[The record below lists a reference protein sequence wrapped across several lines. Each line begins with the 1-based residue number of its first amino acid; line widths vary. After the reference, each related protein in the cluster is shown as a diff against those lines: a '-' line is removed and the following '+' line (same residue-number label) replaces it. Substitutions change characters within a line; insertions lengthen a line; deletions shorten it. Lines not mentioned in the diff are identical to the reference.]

1 MGARLTERTT
11 TMSNRVL
18 LGMLTPSSNTVL
30 EPVTSAMLS
39 GLPEVTAHF
48 GRFTVKEISLR
59 AAALDQF
66 TDAPFLEAARL
77 LADARLNVIG
87 WNGTSA
93 GWLGFAADEKLCAS
107 IKAETGIPAC
117 TSMLALN
124 EILETTGRKRL
135 AIVSPYLDEI
145 QDKMVANY
153 NAAGFEVVAERH
165 LNDRGNFS
173 FSEVSEATIER
184 MCMEVA
190 ESKPEAIAII
200 CTNMRGAPVA
210 ERMEKALGIPVY
222 DTVSTVVWKALR
234 MTGVDTRRVE
244 GWGSLFRELHG

>member
-1 MGARLTERTT
+1 
-11 TMSNRVL
+11 MSNRVL

-66 TDAPFLEAARL
+66 TDAPFLDAARL

-107 IKAETGIPAC
+107 IETETGIPAC

-124 EILETTGRKRL
+124 EILETTGRKRF
-135 AIVSPYLDEI
+135 AIVSPYLHEI
-145 QDKMVANY
+145 QEKMVANY

-173 FSEVSEATIER
+173 FSEVTEETIER
-184 MCMEVA
+184 MCLEVA

-244 GWGSLFRELHG
+244 GWGSLFHELHG

>member
-1 MGARLTERTT
+1 MTK
-11 TMSNRVL
+11 RVL

-39 GLPEVTAHF
+39 GLPEVSAHF

-66 TDAPFLEAARL
+66 TDAPFLDAARL
-77 LADARLNVIG
+77 LADAQLNVIG

-93 GWLGFAADEKLCAS
+93 GWLGFDADVKLCRT
-107 IKAETGIPAC
+107 IGTETGIPAC

-124 EILETTGRKRL
+124 EILETTGRKRF

-145 QDKMVANY
+145 QERMVANY

-173 FSEVSEATIER
+173 FSEVSEERIER
-184 MCMEVA
+184 MCAEVA
-190 ESKPEAIAII
+190 ESKPDAIAII

-210 ERMEKALGIPVY
+210 ERVEKALGIPVY

-234 MTGVDTRRVE
+234 MTGVDTRRVQ
-244 GWGSLFRELHG
+244 GWGSLFQELHG

>member
-1 MGARLTERTT
+1 MTD
-11 TMSNRVL
+11 RVL

-39 GLPEVTAHF
+39 GLPEVSAHF
-48 GRFTVKEISLR
+48 GRFSVTEISLR
-59 AAALDQF
+59 SAALDQF
-66 TDAPFLEAARL
+66 TDAPLLQASRL
-77 LADARLNVIG
+77 LADARMNVIG
-87 WNGTSA
+87 WNGTSS
-93 GWLGFAADEKLCAS
+93 GWLGFDADVRLCQA
-107 IKAETGIPAC
+107 IEAETGIPAC

-124 EILETTGRKRL
+124 EILETTGRKRF
-135 AIVSPYLDEI
+135 AIVSPYLHEI
-145 QDKMVANY
+145 QETMVANY

-173 FSEVSEATIER
+173 FSEVSEETIER
-184 MCMEVA
+184 MCAEVA
-190 ESKPEAIAII
+190 EAKPEAIAII

-210 ERMEKALGIPVY
+210 ERVEKALGIPVY

-244 GWGSLFRELHG
+244 GWGGLFRELHG

>member
-1 MGARLTERTT
+1 MTTPDLTK
-11 TMSNRVL
+11 RVL

-39 GLPEVTAHF
+39 GLPEVSAHF

-66 TDAPFLEAARL
+66 TDAPFLDAARL
-77 LADARLNVIG
+77 LADAKLNVIG

-93 GWLGFAADEKLCAS
+93 GWLGFDADERLCSTIA
-107 IKAETGIPAC
+107 AETGIPAC

-124 EILETTGRKRL
+124 EILEATGRKRF

-145 QDKMVANY
+145 QERMVANY

-173 FSEVSEATIER
+173 FSEITEERIQR
-184 MCMEVA
+184 MCAEVA
-190 ESKPEAIAII
+190 EAKPDAIAII

-210 ERMEKALGIPVY
+210 ERVEKALGIPVY

>member
-1 MGARLTERTT
+1 MSTPDLTK
-11 TMSNRVL
+11 RVL

-39 GLPEVTAHF
+39 GLPEVSAHF

-66 TDAPFLEAARL
+66 TDAPFLDAARL
-77 LADARLNVIG
+77 LADAKLNVIG

-93 GWLGFAADEKLCAS
+93 GWLGFDADVKLCQT
-107 IKAETGIPAC
+107 IEAETGIPAC

-124 EILETTGRKRL
+124 EILETTGRKRF

-145 QDKMVANY
+145 QERMVANY

-173 FSEVSEATIER
+173 FSEITEERIER
-184 MCMEVA
+184 MCAEVA
-190 ESKPEAIAII
+190 EAKPDAIAII

-210 ERMEKALGIPVY
+210 ERVEKALGIPVY

>member
-1 MGARLTERTT
+1 MTK
-11 TMSNRVL
+11 RVL

-39 GLPEVTAHF
+39 GLPEVSAHF

-66 TDAPFLEAARL
+66 TDAPFLDAARL
-77 LADARLNVIG
+77 LADAKLNVIG

-93 GWLGFAADEKLCAS
+93 GWLGFDADERLCSTIA
-107 IKAETGIPAC
+107 AETGIPAC

-124 EILETTGRKRL
+124 EILETTGRKRF

-145 QDKMVANY
+145 QERMVANY

-173 FSEVSEATIER
+173 FSEITEERIER
-184 MCMEVA
+184 MCAEVA
-190 ESKPEAIAII
+190 AAKPEAIAII

-210 ERMEKALGIPVY
+210 ERVEKALGIPVY

>member
-1 MGARLTERTT
+1 MTK
-11 TMSNRVL
+11 RVL

-39 GLPEVTAHF
+39 GLPEVSAHF

-66 TDAPFLEAARL
+66 TDAPFLDAARL
-77 LADARLNVIG
+77 LADAKLNVIG

-93 GWLGFAADEKLCAS
+93 GWLGFDADERLCSTIA
-107 IKAETGIPAC
+107 AETGIPAC

-124 EILETTGRKRL
+124 EILETTGRKRF

-145 QDKMVANY
+145 QERMVANY

-173 FSEVSEATIER
+173 FSEITEERIER
-184 MCMEVA
+184 MCAEVA
-190 ESKPEAIAII
+190 EPKPDAIAII

-210 ERMEKALGIPVY
+210 ERVEKALGIPVY

-234 MTGVDTRRVE
+234 MTGVDTRRIE

>member
-1 MGARLTERTT
+1 MTK
-11 TMSNRVL
+11 RVL

-39 GLPEVTAHF
+39 GLPEVSAHF

-66 TDAPFLEAARL
+66 TDAPFLDAARL
-77 LADARLNVIG
+77 LADAQLNVIG

-93 GWLGFAADEKLCAS
+93 GWLGFDADVKLCKT
-107 IKAETGIPAC
+107 IEAETGIAAC

-145 QDKMVANY
+145 QETMVANY

-173 FSEVSEATIER
+173 FSEVGEERIER
-184 MCMEVA
+184 MCAEVA
-190 ESKPEAIAII
+190 EARPDAIAII

-210 ERMEKALGIPVY
+210 ERVEKALGIPVY

-234 MTGVDTRRVE
+234 MTGVDTRRVQ
-244 GWGSLFRELHG
+244 GWGSLFQELHG

>member
-1 MGARLTERTT
+1 MTK
-11 TMSNRVL
+11 RVL

-30 EPVTSAMLS
+30 EPVTAAMLG
-39 GLPEVTAHF
+39 GLPEVSAHF

-66 TDAPFLEAARL
+66 TDAPFLDAARL
-77 LADARLNVIG
+77 LADAQLNVIG

-93 GWLGFAADEKLCAS
+93 GWLGFDADVKLCKT
-107 IKAETGIPAC
+107 IEDETGIPAC

-124 EILETTGRKRL
+124 EILETTGRKRF

-173 FSEVSEATIER
+173 FSEISEERIER
-184 MCMEVA
+184 MCLEVA
-190 ESKPEAIAII
+190 EAKPEAIAII

-222 DTVSTVVWKALR
+222 DTVSTVLWKSLR
-234 MTGVDTRRVE
+234 MTGVDTRRVQ
-244 GWGSLFRELHG
+244 GWGSLFQELHG

>member
-1 MGARLTERTT
+1 MNTPDLTK
-11 TMSNRVL
+11 RVL

-39 GLPEVTAHF
+39 GLPEVSAHF

-66 TDAPFLEAARL
+66 TDAPFLDAARL

-93 GWLGFAADEKLCAS
+93 GWLGFDADERLCRTIAE
-107 IKAETGIPAC
+107 ETGIPAC

-124 EILETTGRKRL
+124 EILATTGRKRF

-145 QDKMVANY
+145 QERMIANY
-153 NAAGFEVVAERH
+153 NAAGFEVVGERH

-173 FSEVSEATIER
+173 FSEIAEERIER
-184 MCMEVA
+184 LCAEVA
-190 ESKPEAIAII
+190 EAKPEAIAII

-210 ERMEKALGIPVY
+210 ERVEQALGIPVY

>member
-1 MGARLTERTT
+1 MTK
-11 TMSNRVL
+11 RVL

-39 GLPEVTAHF
+39 GLPEVSAHF

-66 TDAPFLEAARL
+66 TDAPFLDAARL
-77 LADARLNVIG
+77 LADAKLNVIG

-93 GWLGFAADEKLCAS
+93 GWLGFDADERLCSTIA
-107 IKAETGIPAC
+107 AETGIPAC

-124 EILETTGRKRL
+124 EILETTGRKRF

-145 QDKMVANY
+145 QERMVANY
-153 NAAGFEVVAERH
+153 NAAGFDVVAERH

-173 FSEVSEATIER
+173 FSEITEERIER
-184 MCMEVA
+184 MCAEVA
-190 ESKPEAIAII
+190 EAKPDAIAII

-210 ERMEKALGIPVY
+210 ERVEKALGIPVY

>member
-1 MGARLTERTT
+1 MTTPDLTK
-11 TMSNRVL
+11 RVL

-39 GLPEVTAHF
+39 GLPEVSAHF

-66 TDAPFLEAARL
+66 TDAPFLDAARL
-77 LADARLNVIG
+77 LADAKLNVIG

-93 GWLGFAADEKLCAS
+93 GWLGFDADERLCGTIA
-107 IKAETGIPAC
+107 AETGIPAC

-124 EILETTGRKRL
+124 EILETTGRKRF

-145 QDKMVANY
+145 QERMVANY

-173 FSEVSEATIER
+173 FSEITEERIER
-184 MCMEVA
+184 MCAEVA
-190 ESKPEAIAII
+190 EAKPDAIAII

-210 ERMEKALGIPVY
+210 ERVEKALGIPVY

>member
-1 MGARLTERTT
+1 MSTPDLTK
-11 TMSNRVL
+11 RVL

-39 GLPEVTAHF
+39 GLPEVSAHF

-66 TDAPFLEAARL
+66 TDAPFLDAARL
-77 LADARLNVIG
+77 LADAKLNVIG

-93 GWLGFAADEKLCAS
+93 GWLGFDADERLCSTIA
-107 IKAETGIPAC
+107 AETGIPAC

-124 EILETTGRKRL
+124 EILETTERKRF

-145 QDKMVANY
+145 QERMVANY

-173 FSEVSEATIER
+173 FSEITEERIER
-184 MCMEVA
+184 MCAEVA
-190 ESKPEAIAII
+190 EAKPDAIAII

-210 ERMEKALGIPVY
+210 ERVEKALGIPVY

>member
-1 MGARLTERTT
+1 MGARLTERIT

-93 GWLGFAADEKLCAS
+93 GWLGFAADETLCTS
-107 IKAETGIPAC
+107 IEAETGIPAC

-124 EILETTGRKRL
+124 EILATTGRKRF

-145 QDKMVANY
+145 QDRMVANY

-173 FSEVSEATIER
+173 FSEVTEETIER
-184 MCMEVA
+184 MCLEVA
-190 ESKPEAIAII
+190 EAKPEAIAII

>member
-1 MGARLTERTT
+1 MTTPDLTK
-11 TMSNRVL
+11 RVL

-39 GLPEVTAHF
+39 GLPEVSAHF

-66 TDAPFLEAARL
+66 TDAPFLDAARL
-77 LADARLNVIG
+77 LADAKLNVIG

-93 GWLGFAADEKLCAS
+93 GWLGFDADERLCSTIA
-107 IKAETGIPAC
+107 AETGIPAC

-124 EILETTGRKRL
+124 EILETTGRKRF

-145 QDKMVANY
+145 QERMVANY
-153 NAAGFEVVAERH
+153 NAAGFDVVAERH

-173 FSEVSEATIER
+173 FSEITEERIER
-184 MCMEVA
+184 MCAEVA
-190 ESKPEAIAII
+190 EAKPDAIAII

-210 ERMEKALGIPVY
+210 ERVEKALGIPVY

>member
-1 MGARLTERTT
+1 MTD
-11 TMSNRVL
+11 RVL

-66 TDAPFLEAARL
+66 TDAPFLDAARL

-93 GWLGFAADEKLCAS
+93 GWLGFDADVRLCSA
-107 IKAETGIPAC
+107 IEAETGITAC

-124 EILETTGRKRL
+124 EILETTERKRF

-145 QDKMVANY
+145 QEKMVANY

-173 FSEVSEATIER
+173 FSEISEERIER
-184 MCMEVA
+184 LCAEVA
-190 ESKPEAIAII
+190 EAKPDAIAII

-210 ERMEKALGIPVY
+210 ERVEKALGIPVY

-234 MTGVDTRRVE
+234 MTGVDTRRVT
-244 GWGSLFRELHG
+244 GWGSLFQELHG